1 MTTPTQPPAQ
11 PPVGQTTA
19 SAPDGRLASAL
30 RFATELVAW
39 VGAPWALWSHSA
51 WLAVGSVVVL
61 IGLPT
66 VFQTPGDKPRVVV
79 PVPGF
84 VTVLMVLLQLVAAV
98 VAAWFAWPTAVA
110 VIVSALA
117 VACVVTEQP
126 RWRWLLGRGRQ
137 TPPAPIS

>member
-1 MTTPTQPPAQ
+1 MTTHTPPHDRAA
-11 PPVGQTTA
+11 A

-30 RFATELVAW
+30 RFGTELIAW
-39 VGAPWALWSHSA
+39 IGAPWALWQHSVV
-51 WLAVGSVVVL
+51 LAIASVVVL

-66 VFQTPGDKPRVVV
+66 LFQTPGDKPHLVV

-84 VTVLMVLLQLVAAV
+84 VTVLLVLLQLVAAV

-110 VIVSALA
+110 VAVTVLA
-117 VACVVTEQP
+117 AACVVTEQP

-137 TPPAPIS
+137 TPPAPTS